1 MELSENS
8 KLAVL
13 TMQEEWENSRI
24 PLDKEMS
31 CKLIITLLRHIFVKW
46 VSFKQ
51 AKKVTEI
58 NFLLLHIKRRC
69 KAR

>member
-8 KLAVL
+8 KHEVL

-31 CKLIITLLRHIFVKW
+31 RKLISTHWHIFVKW

-58 NFLLLHIKRRC
+58 NFLLLHINRRC